1 MFVLR
6 TVEEKKAFCCWHG
19 DFKRVFEQQTNLS
32 KAFIKLSFR
41 MSLLTILYAEAEPK
55 SGTSVQLTQIE
66 LGTVVFE
73 NILWTDSY

>member
-1 MFVLR
+1 
-6 TVEEKKAFCCWHG
+6 
-19 DFKRVFEQQTNLS
+19 
-32 KAFIKLSFR
+32 

>member
-1 MFVLR
+1 
-6 TVEEKKAFCCWHG
+6 
-19 DFKRVFEQQTNLS
+19 
-32 KAFIKLSFR
+32 

-55 SGTSVQLTQIE
+55 SETSVQLTQIE